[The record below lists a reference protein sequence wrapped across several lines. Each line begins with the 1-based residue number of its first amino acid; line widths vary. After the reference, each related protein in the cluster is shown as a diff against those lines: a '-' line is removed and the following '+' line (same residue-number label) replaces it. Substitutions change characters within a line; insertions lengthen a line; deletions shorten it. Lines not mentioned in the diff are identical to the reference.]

1 MGYAQ
6 QVQIGDDRRRIGKG
20 KITVEL
26 ESVGCARPRRR
37 LHGESSLR

>member
-20 KITVEL
+20 KITIEL
-26 ESVGCARPRRR
+26 EAVG
-37 LHGESSLR
+37 